1 MLERVRRV
9 WVERVL
15 EHPPGGLR
23 PLALQLEERPDAV
36 SDRWGPALEGA
47 APRMLPPGTALA
59 EVFDAHD
66 GELLLLG
73 EPGAGKTTLLLR
85 LAAVLIERAQ
95 RDGSLPIPVVFP
107 LAPWAAHRG
116 PLEAWLVEELSLR
129 YDVPRRLA
137 REWVAQDEVLPL
149 LDGLD
154 ELPARL
160 RGACVAAVDAFRSS
174 REGGFLGLVVT
185 SRRAEYEALGVRL
198 GVAGAVLVHPLGPDE
213 VERFLEGAGGQLD
226 GVRAA
231 LRADAMLRQLA
242 TSPLLLS
249 VMALAYQ
256 GAPAAALPAQGSLE
270 ARRTQLFG
278 TYVQRM
284 LTRRRSGAA
293 AGYPEEETRRR
304 LAWLAQALT
313 RQAQTVFYLENLQP
327 EWLTGAAQR
336 RRYARLDRLGAG
348 LLGALLMGVPLGT
361 LFGAP
366 AGPSG
371 AALGALAGGLAGGAL
386 SGLLGGAG
394 TGGGAAGGAAGGAT
408 PAGEAGAAAG
418 AERGGV
424 RGAVLGMLST
434 AGAAWLA
441 VAVWVGL
448 SGRAGGAGLFG
459 GLAGEASEQL
469 SAAFAGMGVLG
480 LIFGLAGGLAGFL
493 AGGPGLGPRRIMVVE
508 TLRWSAARGRRA
520 AVRGVV
526 LPTVAVTGLALALL
540 VGALLAG
547 GPATGLPGELRDP
560 RALFLFVMLF
570 AALMGV
576 AVGLPFGVVAGLLFG
591 VIGGLEPG
599 EVETSV
605 RPNQGIRRSARTA
618 LRAVG
623 VALAGV
629 LAVGLLL
636 TLAGVLAGLLGGL
649 LAGGGVGEPREVAL
663 RVLARMGGWL
673 IFGLPLALAAGL
685 VYGGYACL
693 SHGALRLVLWRTGA
707 LPLDCVPFLD
717 YGVERVLLRRVGGG
731 YMFVHRLLQEH
742 FATANAPGQQ
752 GSGGL
757 RGEAG
762 GVPQRRKPFSPN
774 GVRDA

>member
-1 MLERVRRV
+1 MPRRTGALRVVVAVAGPADLERFGLAPVDVPAEVARVRAALGDAAVSVVGGPVTLARLAGALREAPDVLYLVCHGTLLPPGEGARGGAVAQRGAHEAQRGAERGGSSAARGAGQGEAYLWLEGEEGGVERVAGEDLVRAVAGLPRRPPLVILVSCESAGRTHSPGVLAAVGPRLAGVGVGAVLAMQDRLTLATAERLLPAFFAELRRDGCVDRALAAARLEVRQRPDWWVPVLYLRLRDGRLWAPAPALSEAPGAPGGGWGAGPQAGGPGGGWGAGPQASALGGGGRAGRNRQRMLERVRRV

-36 SDRWGPALEGA
+36 SDRWGPTLEGA

-73 EPGAGKTTLLLR
+73 APGAGKTTLLLR

-137 REWVAQDEVLPL
+137 REWLAQDEVLPL

-231 LRADAMLRQLA
+231 LREDAMLRQLA

-256 GAPAAALPAQGSLE
+256 GAPAAALPAEGSLE

-336 RRYARLDRLGAG
+336 RSYARLDRLGAG

-386 SGLLGGAG
+386 SGFLGGPG
-394 TGGGAAGGAAGGAT
+394 TGGGARREGGDSGWGSWSSGG
-408 PAGEAGAAAG
+408 
-418 AERGGV
+418 
-424 RGAVLGMLST
+424 
-434 AGAAWLA
+434 
-441 VAVWVGL
+441 
-448 SGRAGGAGLFG
+448 GRARGCAGRRVGDAEHGGG
-459 GLAGEASEQL
+459 GLAGRRD
-469 SAAFAGMGVLG
+469 LG
-480 LIFGLAGGLAGFL
+480 
-493 AGGPGLGPRRIMVVE
+493 
-508 TLRWSAARGRRA
+508 
-520 AVRGVV
+520 
-526 LPTVAVTGLALALL
+526 
-540 VGALLAG
+540 
-547 GPATGLPGELRDP
+547 
-560 RALFLFVMLF
+560 
-570 AALMGV
+570 
-576 AVGLPFGVVAGLLFG
+576 
-591 VIGGLEPG
+591 
-599 EVETSV
+599 
-605 RPNQGIRRSARTA
+605 
-618 LRAVG
+618 
-623 VALAGV
+623 
-629 LAVGLLL
+629 
-636 TLAGVLAGLLGGL
+636 
-649 LAGGGVGEPREVAL
+649 
-663 RVLARMGGWL
+663 
-673 IFGLPLALAAGL
+673 
-685 VYGGYACL
+685 
-693 SHGALRLVLWRTGA
+693 GALRQGGRGGA
-707 LPLDCVPFLD
+707 L
-717 YGVERVLLRRVGGG
+717 
-731 YMFVHRLLQEH
+731 
-742 FATANAPGQQ
+742 
-752 GSGGL
+752 
-757 RGEAG
+757 RGAG
-762 GVPQRRKPFSPN
+762 G
-774 GVRDA
+774 

>member
-1 MLERVRRV
+1 MQRVAGEDLVRAVAGLPRRPPLVVLVSCESAGRTHSPGVLAAVGPRLAGVGVGAVLAMQDRLTLATAERLLPAFFAELRRDGQVDRALAAARLEVRQRPDWWVPVLFLRLRDGRLWAPAPALSEAPGARGAGGRGAGPQPAGRGRRAGRNRQRMLERVRRV

-23 PLALQLEERPDAV
+23 PLALRLEERPDAV
-36 SDRWGPALEGA
+36 SDRWGLALEGA

-160 RGACVAAVDAFRSS
+160 RGACVAAIDAFRSS

-231 LRADAMLRQLA
+231 LREDATLRQLA

-256 GAPAAALPAQGSLE
+256 GAPAAALPAEGSLE

-284 LTRRRSGAA
+284 LARRRSGAA

-348 LLGALLMGVPLGT
+348 LLGALLTGVPLGT

-371 AALGALAGGLAGGAL
+371 AVLGALAGGLAGGAL

-394 TGGGAAGGAAGGAT
+394 AGGGAAGGAARGAARGAT

-441 VAVWVGL
+441 VAVWVRALRQGGRGGAL
-448 SGRAGGAGLFG
+448 RRAGG
-459 GLAGEASEQL
+459 
-469 SAAFAGMGVLG
+469 
-480 LIFGLAGGLAGFL
+480 
-493 AGGPGLGPRRIMVVE
+493 
-508 TLRWSAARGRRA
+508 
-520 AVRGVV
+520 
-526 LPTVAVTGLALALL
+526 
-540 VGALLAG
+540 
-547 GPATGLPGELRDP
+547 
-560 RALFLFVMLF
+560 
-570 AALMGV
+570 
-576 AVGLPFGVVAGLLFG
+576 
-591 VIGGLEPG
+591 
-599 EVETSV
+599 
-605 RPNQGIRRSARTA
+605 
-618 LRAVG
+618 
-623 VALAGV
+623 
-629 LAVGLLL
+629 
-636 TLAGVLAGLLGGL
+636 
-649 LAGGGVGEPREVAL
+649 
-663 RVLARMGGWL
+663 
-673 IFGLPLALAAGL
+673 
-685 VYGGYACL
+685 
-693 SHGALRLVLWRTGA
+693 
-707 LPLDCVPFLD
+707 
-717 YGVERVLLRRVGGG
+717 
-731 YMFVHRLLQEH
+731 
-742 FATANAPGQQ
+742 
-752 GSGGL
+752 
-757 RGEAG
+757 
-762 GVPQRRKPFSPN
+762 
-774 GVRDA
+774 

>member
-1 MLERVRRV
+1 M
-9 WVERVL
+9 
-15 EHPPGGLR
+15 
-23 PLALQLEERPDAV
+23 
-36 SDRWGPALEGA
+36 
-47 APRMLPPGTALA
+47 
-59 EVFDAHD
+59 
-66 GELLLLG
+66 
-73 EPGAGKTTLLLR
+73 
-85 LAAVLIERAQ
+85 
-95 RDGSLPIPVVFP
+95 
-107 LAPWAAHRG
+107 
-116 PLEAWLVEELSLR
+116 
-129 YDVPRRLA
+129 
-137 REWVAQDEVLPL
+137 
-149 LDGLD
+149 
-154 ELPARL
+154 
-160 RGACVAAVDAFRSS
+160 
-174 REGGFLGLVVT
+174 
-185 SRRAEYEALGVRL
+185 
-198 GVAGAVLVHPLGPDE
+198 
-213 VERFLEGAGGQLD
+213 
-226 GVRAA
+226 
-231 LRADAMLRQLA
+231 
-242 TSPLLLS
+242 
-249 VMALAYQ
+249 
-256 GAPAAALPAQGSLE
+256 
-270 ARRTQLFG
+270 
-278 TYVQRM
+278 
-284 LTRRRSGAA
+284 
-293 AGYPEEETRRR
+293 
-304 LAWLAQALT
+304 
-313 RQAQTVFYLENLQP
+313 
-327 EWLTGAAQR
+327 
-336 RRYARLDRLGAG
+336 
-348 LLGALLMGVPLGT
+348 
-361 LFGAP
+361 
-366 AGPSG
+366 
-371 AALGALAGGLAGGAL
+371 
-386 SGLLGGAG
+386 
-394 TGGGAAGGAAGGAT
+394 
-408 PAGEAGAAAG
+408 
-418 AERGGV
+418 
-424 RGAVLGMLST
+424 
-434 AGAAWLA
+434 
-441 VAVWVGL
+441 GL

-469 SAAFAGMGVLG
+469 SDAFAGMGVLG

-570 AALMGV
+570 AAFMGV

-605 RPNQGIRRSARTA
+605 RPNQGIRRSAWTA

-742 FATANAPGQQ
+742 FATAGAPGAPGQE
-752 GSGGL
+752 GPGGL

-762 GVPQRRKPFSPN
+762 GAPREENPSPPT
-774 GVRDA
+774 V

>member
-1 MLERVRRV
+1 
-9 WVERVL
+9 
-15 EHPPGGLR
+15 
-23 PLALQLEERPDAV
+23 QLEERPDAV

-85 LAAVLIERAQ
+85 LAATLIERAQ

-160 RGACVAAVDAFRSS
+160 RGACVTAIDAFRSS

-198 GVAGAVLVHPLGPDE
+198 GVTGAVLVHPLGPDE
-213 VERFLEGAGGQLD
+213 VERFLAGAGGQLD

-231 LRADAMLRQLA
+231 LRADATLRQLA
-242 TSPLLLS
+242 TSPLSLS

-256 GAPAAALPAQGSLE
+256 GAPAAALPAEGSLE

-284 LTRRRSGAA
+284 LRRRRAGAA

-304 LAWLAQALT
+304 LTWLAQALT
-313 RQAQTVFYLENLQP
+313 RQAQTVLYLENLQP
-327 EWLTGAAQR
+327 DWLTGAAQR

-394 TGGGAAGGAAGGAT
+394 VGGGALRSAAGGAARGAT
-408 PAGEAGAAAG
+408 PAGETGAAAG

-469 SAAFAGMGVLG
+469 SDALAGMGVLG
-480 LIFGLAGGLAGFL
+480 LIFGLAGGLAGYQ
-493 AGGPGLGPRRIMVVE
+493 AGGPGLGPRRITVVE

-540 VGALLAG
+540 VGTLLAG

-636 TLAGVLAGLLGGL
+636 TLAGALVGQLGGL
-649 LAGGGVGEPREVAL
+649 LAGAGVGEPGEVTL
-663 RVLARMGGWL
+663 RVLARLGGWL

-717 YGVERVLLRRVGGG
+717 YGVKRVLLRRVGGG
-731 YMFVHRLLQEH
+731 YMFVHRL
-742 FATANAPGQQ
+742 
-752 GSGGL
+752 
-757 RGEAG
+757 
-762 GVPQRRKPFSPN
+762 
-774 GVRDA
+774 